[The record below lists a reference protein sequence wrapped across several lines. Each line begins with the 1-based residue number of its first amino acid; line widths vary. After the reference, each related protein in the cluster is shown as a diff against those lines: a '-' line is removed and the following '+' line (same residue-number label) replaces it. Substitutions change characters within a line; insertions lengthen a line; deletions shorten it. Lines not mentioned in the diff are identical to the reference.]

1 MKDIKRILELNLA
14 LYKKYD
20 IPIANLEEFVF
31 GFKWAMAIDNNQKIS
46 FALRIGNEK
55 PIAEY
60 ESGL

>member
-14 LYKKYD
+14 LYKKYN

-31 GFKWAMAIDNNQKIS
+31 GFKWAMAIDSNKKIS

-55 PIAEY
+55 PIA
-60 ESGL
+60 